1 MKRISIFAV
10 GKSLLFGLVLVTSAQ
25 AAVEVRDDNGERVR
39 LSQPAKRVVTL
50 APSATELVAEL
61 APTLLVGVDSAS
73 DYPDVV
79 RTLPR
84 VGRYD
89 GANVEAVLALRPD
102 LVVAWSGD
110 AMARSLAQLRAQGI
124 AVFISKPA
132 NPDDVAD
139 NLRRLGI
146 LLGREKPAAERAV
159 LLERRYAALKAEH
172 MSRQRLKVML
182 EISARPLMT
191 VSDRDFL
198 GRAIGDCGAI
208 NVFGDAVA
216 PYPIV
221 SVEAVLAKAPALII
235 STSAS
240 PDWQRWLRYPGLPAV
255 AQHRLQVLDD
265 DRLLRPGPR
274 LVDGVAALCQVIDAA
289 RPARK

>member
-1 MKRISIFAV
+1 M
-10 GKSLLFGLVLVTSAQ
+10 GKWLLLVLLLVPVAQ
-25 AAVEVRDDNGERVR
+25 AAVEVRDDNGEPVR
-39 LSQPAKRVVTL
+39 LQQAAKRVVTL
-50 APSATELVAEL
+50 APSTTELVAAL
-61 APTLLVGVDSAS
+61 APASLVGVDSAS
-73 DYPDVV
+73 DYPDDV

-89 GANVEAVLALRPD
+89 GANVEAVMALKPD

-110 AMARSLAQLRAQGI
+110 AMARSLAQLRALGI

-132 NPDDVAD
+132 NPDEVAD
-139 NLRRLGI
+139 NLRRLGV
-146 LLGREKPAAERAV
+146 LLGRDKQAVALAAS
-159 LLERRYAALKAEH
+159 LERRYARLKDRYAE
-172 MSRQRLKVML
+172 SRKLKVML

-198 GRAIGDCGAI
+198 GRAIGDCGGL

-221 SVEAVLAKAPALII
+221 SVEAVLARAPAMII

-240 PDWQRWLRYPGLPAV
+240 ADRQRWMRYSGLPAV
-255 AQHRLQVLDD
+255 AQGQLKVLDD

-289 RPARK
+289 RSARK